1 MLYKMPPPCLK
12 KVPPVVP
19 QYRPSVTLRLYLLN
33 GHFIKE
39 DVVLADTLIES
50 YVWDLETGTI
60 EPTLQLPWDPVSGGS
75 FYQLL
80 WEDKI

>member
-1 MLYKMPPPCLK
+1 M
-12 KVPPVVP
+12 
-19 QYRPSVTLRLYLLN
+19 
-33 GHFIKE
+33 
-39 DVVLADTLIES
+39 VLADILIES

-80 WEDKI
+80 WEDKILIERCTFLVYVMDDGMSVAEPVDVMIIRKAPLFISGT